1 MFRPGYYRLMVSMC
15 VSNDQFVVLFCLFDH
30 LSFKLLL
37 CTLLLLFTIYFI
49 ILYCYRMKNVCFLR
63 RFPDVSSLHLRLP
76 EFCMAVVSKE
86 MFQSEAGGSA
96 GCKVHNEHP
105 LL

>member
-1 MFRPGYYRLMVSMC
+1 
-15 VSNDQFVVLFCLFDH
+15 
-30 LSFKLLL
+30 
-37 CTLLLLFTIYFI
+37 
-49 ILYCYRMKNVCFLR
+49 MKNACFLH

-86 MFQSEAGGSA
+86 MFQSEGCGSA
-96 GCKVHNEHP
+96 GFKVHHEHP